1 MNLKNKLL
9 KIIKSKFFI
18 IICIIL
24 ILLITYICLEDNF
37 FEMNNH
43 ENAWNE
49 ENTVSEKEE
58 ENVFWQ
64 EGSLKNEEIVENLEE
79 SLEEKE
85 IPKDELEVINNE
97 KIYVYITGEVNNP
110 GIVVLPIG
118 SRISDAI
125 DYAGG
130 VTSNADIMKIN
141 LVYMLQDGMKVNIP
155 SSKELNDNPNF
166 EYITMG
172 SGDEKN
178 DNKDFK
184 ALETTNNKSESA
196 FKISNVNIN
205 TATQTELETL
215 PGIGPSL
222 ALKIINYRK
231 ENEELENT
239 KKEIEEIGVQVLAV
253 KGDVANFEECENFV
267 KQVIERF
274 GQIDVLVNNAGIT
287 KDMLLMRMKKEDFE
301 QVIDTNL
308 VGTFNVTKNV
318 VPYMMKARSGRIIN
332 ISSVVGIS
340 GNAGQT
346 NYSASKAGIIGFTKS
361 LAKEIASRNILVN
374 AVAPG
379 FIETNMT
386 DVLKDDVKQEIAKNI
401 PLKRMGTAQDVANV
415 VKFLASDD
423 SSYIT
428 GQVINVDGGML
439 M

>member
-1 MNLKNKLL
+1 MDK
-9 KIIKSKFFI
+9 
-18 IICIIL
+18 CA
-24 ILLITYICLEDNF
+24 LIT
-37 FEMNNH
+37 
-43 ENAWNE
+43 
-49 ENTVSEKEE
+49 
-58 ENVFWQ
+58 
-64 EGSLKNEEIVENLEE
+64 G
-79 SLEEKE
+79 
-85 IPKDELEVINNE
+85 
-97 KIYVYITGEVNNP
+97 
-110 GIVVLPIG
+110 
-118 SRISDAI
+118 
-125 DYAGG
+125 
-130 VTSNADIMKIN
+130 
-141 LVYMLQDGMKVNIP
+141 
-155 SSKELNDNPNF
+155 
-166 EYITMG
+166 
-172 SGDEKN
+172 
-178 DNKDFK
+178 
-184 ALETTNNKSESA
+184 
-196 FKISNVNIN
+196 
-205 TATQTELETL
+205 ATR
-215 PGIGPSL
+215 GIGKQIAITL
-222 ALKIINYRK
+222 AKQGYNIALNYRK

-253 KGDVANFEECENFV
+253 KGDVANFEDCENFV

-361 LAKEIASRNILVN
+361 LAKEIASRNIFVN

-428 GQVINVDGGML
+428 GQVINIDGGML